1 MMIGGAT
8 GAVVG
13 AFIGGTIA
21 GEDTP
26 KQLK

>member
-1 MMIGGAT
+1 MVGGAT

-21 GEDTP
+21 GGSTAP
-26 KQLK
+26 KQLP